1 MLVIAKSLCTVF
13 QFIRQ
18 RIGAYILCPDAQ
30 TAQFVCA
37 RFVKV
42 GTEKIFF
49 DLVKNLELV
58 PFSEDYGQD
67 VRVVRML

>member
-1 MLVIAKSLCTVF
+1 MLRRLNLSVHA
-13 QFIRQ
+13 
-18 RIGAYILCPDAQ
+18 
-30 TAQFVCA
+30 
-37 RFVKV
+37 FVKV

-58 PFSEDYGQD
+58 PFSEDYDQD